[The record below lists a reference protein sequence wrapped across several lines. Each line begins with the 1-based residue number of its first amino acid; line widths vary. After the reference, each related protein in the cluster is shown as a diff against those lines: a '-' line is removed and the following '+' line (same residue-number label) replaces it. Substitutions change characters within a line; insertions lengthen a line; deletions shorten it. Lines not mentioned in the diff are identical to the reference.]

1 MIVTL
6 LIVTF
11 ATAALV
17 SFGVSMLFRSS
28 LRTILKRILTPEL
41 VMAWYRYITFA
52 IYVVGVSGGVRIW
65 ELEKYITP
73 RSGDEPAII
82 LTRDR
87 WLLELYRTVIAT
99 LQSTAWMLLVVFA
112 VALIAVVIVR
122 GQELKHGR
130 AAARSGDAHTND

>member
-1 MIVTL
+1 MILTLLVVTL
-6 LIVTF
+6 I
-11 ATAALV
+11 AAAAV
-17 SFGVSMLFRSS
+17 SFGVSMLFRGS
-28 LRTILKRILTPEL
+28 LRTILNRILGPEL

-73 RSGDEPAII
+73 RSPDEATIVLNP
-82 LTRDR
+82 DR

-112 VALIAVVIVR
+112 VALIAVVILR

-130 AAARSGDAHTND
+130 ATAERSEAPRR

>member
-1 MIVTL
+1 MILSLLVVTL
-6 LIVTF
+6 L
-11 ATAALV
+11 TAAAV
-17 SFGVSMLFRSS
+17 SFGVSMLFRGS
-28 LRTILKRILTPEL
+28 LRTILNRILTPEL
-41 VMAWYRYITFA
+41 VTAWYRYITFA

-73 RSGDEPAII
+73 RVENEPAVV

-130 AAARSGDAHTND
+130 TPRGDNAGRNF

>member
-1 MIVTL
+1 MFVTL
-6 LIVTF
+6 LVVTF
-11 ATAALV
+11 LTAV
-17 SFGVSMLFRSS
+17 IVCFGVAMIFRKS
-28 LRTILKRILTPEL
+28 LRIILNRILTEEL
-41 VMAWYRYITFA
+41 VVAWYRYITFA

-73 RSGDEPAII
+73 RVENEQTIVLNS
-82 LTRDR
+82 DR

-122 GQELKHGR
+122 GQEMKHGKPQP
-130 AAARSGDAHTND
+130 

>member
-1 MIVTL
+1 MFVTL

-11 ATAALV
+11 SVAVLV
-17 SFGVSMLFRSS
+17 SFFVARLFRGS
-28 LRTILKRILTPEL
+28 LRTILNRILSTEL
-41 VMAWYRYITFA
+41 VGAWYRYITFA

-73 RSGDEPAII
+73 RTETEAPI
-82 LTRDR
+82 LLTSDR
-87 WLLELYRTVIAT
+87 WLLEIYRTIIAT

-122 GQELKHGR
+122 GQELKHGKT
-130 AAARSGDAHTND
+130 AGS

>member
-1 MIVTL
+1 MIFTLLAVTL
-6 LIVTF
+6 L
-11 ATAALV
+11 TAVAV
-17 SFGVSMLFRSS
+17 SFAVAMIFRRS
-28 LRTILKRILTPEL
+28 LKTILNRILGPEL
-41 VMAWYRYITFA
+41 VVAWYRYITFA

-73 RSGDEPAII
+73 RSPDEGMIV
-82 LTRDR
+82 LTRER

-130 AAARSGDAHTND
+130 GAPDGK

>member
-1 MIVTL
+1 MFLTL
-6 LIVTF
+6 LLVTF
-11 ATAALV
+11 GIAVLV
-17 SFGVSMLFRSS
+17 SFGVAALFRGS
-28 LRTILKRILTPEL
+28 LRTILNRILSPDL
-41 VMAWYRYITFA
+41 VSAWYRYITFA

-73 RSGDEPAII
+73 RTETEVPIVLNS
-82 LTRDR
+82 DR
-87 WLLELYRTVIAT
+87 WLLEMYRTVIAT

-130 AAARSGDAHTND
+130 TPPSGGKEGTPS

>member
-1 MIVTL
+1 VVTL
-6 LIVTF
+6 LTAIV
-11 ATAALV
+11 V
-17 SFGVSMLFRSS
+17 SFGVAMLFRRS
-28 LRTILKRILTPEL
+28 LKVILHRILTPEL
-41 VMAWYRYITFA
+41 VVAWYRYITFA

-65 ELEKYITP
+65 ELEKYITA
-73 RSGDEPAII
+73 RSENEPAVA
-82 LTRDR
+82 LTPDR

-130 AAARSGDAHTND
+130 STPPGT

>member
-1 MIVTL
+1 MFLTLLVVTL
-6 LIVTF
+6 L
-11 ATAALV
+11 TAVLV
-17 SFGVSMLFRSS
+17 SFAVAMIFRRS
-28 LRTILKRILTPEL
+28 LKTILNRILTPEL
-41 VMAWYRYITFA
+41 GVAWFRYITFA

-73 RSGDEPAII
+73 RSPDEAAIV
-82 LTRDR
+82 LNGDR

-122 GQELKHGR
+122 GQEMKHGR
-130 AAARSGDAHTND
+130 SPSADRN

>member
-1 MIVTL
+1 MILTLLAVTL
-6 LIVTF
+6 VTS
-11 ATAALV
+11 ALV
-17 SFGVSMLFRSS
+17 SFGVAMIFRRS
-28 LRTILKRILTPEL
+28 LKTILNRILGPEL
-41 VMAWYRYITFA
+41 VVAWYRYITFA

-73 RSGDEPAII
+73 RSPEEGAIV
-82 LTRDR
+82 LTPER

-130 AAARSGDAHTND
+130 HTGPNG